1 MTSADPNTARFQES
15 LGPEFVQNSKF
26 HINLS
31 QDVIVIT
38 EDKLRLC
45 LLSHATNL
53 TAKERWLA
61 PVSLFVTF
69 LIVLATAEFKA
80 FILPSSTWQ
89 AIFIICAV
97 GSAIWAVVAV
107 VRTFRVDT
115 KLDTVVSEVKQSSE
129 QLKARRE

>member
-1 MTSADPNTARFQES
+1 MTSADPNVARFQES
-15 LGPEFVQNSKF
+15 LGQEFVQNSKF

-31 QDVIVIT
+31 QEVIIIT

-61 PVSLFVTF
+61 PVALFVTF
-69 LIVLATAEFKA
+69 IIVLVTAEFKA

-97 GSAIWAVVAV
+97 GSAIWAVIAV
-107 VRTFRVDT
+107 IRAFRVDT
-115 KLDTVVSEVKQSSE
+115 KLDTVVSEVKQNSE